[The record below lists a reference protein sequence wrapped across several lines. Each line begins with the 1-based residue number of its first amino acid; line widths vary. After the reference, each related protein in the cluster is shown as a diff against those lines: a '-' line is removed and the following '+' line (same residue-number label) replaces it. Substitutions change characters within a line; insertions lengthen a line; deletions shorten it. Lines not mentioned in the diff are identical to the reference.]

1 MPVVTFKYHFRF
13 LIFIFLCSCLVSI
26 AKAWLNKRPEQEAEV
41 LKGLFDKSFDEIL
54 RHVQENCVFKMDI
67 LEHNYIVQVSELFI
81 NTKSCSRTV
90 RT

>member
-1 MPVVTFKYHFRF
+1 MPLVTFKYHFRF
-13 LIFIFLCSCLVSI
+13 LIFIFLCPCLVSI

-67 LEHNYIVQVSELFI
+67 LEHNYIVQVSELFT
-81 NTKSCSRTV
+81 NTKSCSYLT
-90 RT
+90 